1 MYHVSNDKRSQKSAQ
16 LIWEGMEKALQEKP
30 LHKLRVT
37 DIYEKSFVSRATFY
51 RLFDSVEDV
60 LAYECDLIYFKL
72 TEVVQNATFHSRQ
85 ELFLCLIEKWLEQE
99 VLIKTLVE
107 NNLVSVIYETHMKN
121 RELTKSVFLKGT
133 DISEEESDYLSAIL
147 ATLIPA
153 SVNVWYLHG
162 KKDTPREIYRSVSG
176 SLNIIAKELTVD
188 DRFGHGSPAADH

>member
-16 LIWEGMEKALQEKP
+16 LIWEGMEKALQEKT
-30 LHKLRVT
+30 LRKLRVT

-60 LAYECDLIYFKL
+60 LSYECDLIYFQL
-72 TEVVQNATFHSRQ
+72 SEAVQNAVFDSKQ
-85 ELFLCLIEKWLEQE
+85 ALFLCLIEKWLEQE

-121 RELTKSVFLKGT
+121 RDLTKKVFLKGIA
-133 DISEEESDYLSAIL
+133 ISENEADYLSAIL

-153 SVNVWYLHG
+153 AVNVWYLHG
-162 KKDTPREIYRSVSG
+162 KTETPEEIYHAVSRSLS
-176 SLNIIAKELTVD
+176 IIGKELTVD
-188 DRFGHGSPAADH
+188 

>member
-16 LIWEGMEKALQEKP
+16 LIWEGMEKALQEKN
-30 LHKLRVT
+30 LRKLRVT

-60 LAYECDLIYFKL
+60 LSYECDLIYL
-72 TEVVQNATFHSRQ
+72 QLAEAVQSAAFDSRQ
-85 ELFLCLIEKWLEQE
+85 ALFLYLIEKWLEQE

-121 RELTKSVFLKGT
+121 RELTKKVFLKDT
-133 DISEEESDYLSAIL
+133 TISDEESDYLSAIL

-162 KKDTPREIYRSVSG
+162 KKDTPKEIYRLVSHSV
-176 SLNIIAKELTVD
+176 NIIGREL
-188 DRFGHGSPAADH
+188 AAD

>member
-16 LIWEGMEKALQEKP
+16 LIWEGMEKALQEKT
-30 LHKLRVT
+30 LRKLRVT
-37 DIYEKSFVSRATFY
+37 DIYGKSFVSRATFY

-60 LAYECDLIYFKL
+60 LSYECDLIYCQL
-72 TEVVQNATFHSRQ
+72 AEVVQNAAFDSKQ
-85 ELFLCLIEKWLEQE
+85 QLFLYLIEKWLEQE

-121 RELTKSVFLKGT
+121 RELMKDVFLKDAVIT
-133 DISEEESDYLSAIL
+133 DAEADYLSAVL

-162 KKDTPREIYRSVSG
+162 KEESPKEIYQAMSQ
-176 SLNIIAKELTVD
+176 SLSIVAHELL
-188 DRFGHGSPAADH
+188 PNE

>member
-16 LIWEGMEKALQEKP
+16 LIWEGMEKALQEKT

-99 VLIKTLVE
+99 VLIKTLAE

-121 RELTKSVFLKGT
+121 RELMKDIFLK
-133 DISEEESDYLSAIL
+133 DAVISDAEADYLSAVL

-153 SVNVWYLHG
+153 SINVWYLHR
-162 KKDTPREIYRSVSG
+162 KEESPKEIYQAVSH
-176 SLNIIAKELTVD
+176 SLNIIAHEL
-188 DRFGHGSPAADH
+188 SLNE

>member
-16 LIWEGMEKALQEKP
+16 LIWEGMEKALQEKS
-30 LHKLRVT
+30 LQKLRVT

-60 LAYECDLIYFKL
+60 LSYECDLIYRQL
-72 TEVVQNATFHSRQ
+72 TEVVQKAAFDSKQ
-85 ELFLCLIEKWLEQE
+85 QLFLCLIEKWLEQE

-121 RELTKSVFLKGT
+121 RELMKDIFLKDT
-133 DISEEESDYLSAIL
+133 AISDAEADYLSAIL

-162 KKDTPREIYRSVSG
+162 KKESPKEIYQTISQ
-176 SLNIIAKELTVD
+176 SLRIIAHEL
-188 DRFGHGSPAADH
+188 SPNA

>member
-16 LIWEGMEKALQEKP
+16 LIWDGMEKALQEKS
-30 LHKLRVT
+30 LCKLRVT

-60 LAYECDLIYFKL
+60 LAYECDLIYLQL
-72 TEVVQNATFHSRQ
+72 TEAVQNEVFDSKQA
-85 ELFLCLIEKWLEQE
+85 LFVYLIERWLEQE

-121 RELTKSVFLKGT
+121 RRLMKEVFLKDT
-133 DISEEESDYLSAIL
+133 VLSEDEADYLSAIL

-153 SVNVWYLHG
+153 SLNVWYLHG
-162 KKDTPREIYRSVSG
+162 KTDSPDAIYRAVSHSVKIIGRELATDPG
-176 SLNIIAKELTVD
+176 SRK
-188 DRFGHGSPAADH
+188 

>member
-1 MYHVSNDKRSQKSAQ
+1 MYHVSTDKRSQKSAQ

-30 LHKLRVT
+30 LRKLRVI

-60 LAYECDLIYFKL
+60 LSYECDLIYHQL
-72 TEVVQNATFHSRQ
+72 TEVVQNAAFDSRQ
-85 ELFLCLIEKWLEQE
+85 QLFLCLIEKWLAQE

-121 RELTKSVFLKGT
+121 RELMKEVFLKDT
-133 DISEEESDYLSAIL
+133 TISDSEADYLSAIL

-153 SVNVWYLHG
+153 SVNIWYLHG
-162 KKDTPREIYRSVSG
+162 KTDTPNEIYLAVSRS
-176 SLNIIAKELTVD
+176 LKIIGNELPTNESC
-188 DRFGHGSPAADH
+188 RNS

>member
-16 LIWEGMEKALQEKP
+16 LIWEGMEKALQEKT
-30 LHKLRVT
+30 LRKLRVT

-60 LAYECDLIYFKL
+60 LSYECDLIYL
-72 TEVVQNATFHSRQ
+72 QLAEGVQSAAFDSRQ
-85 ELFLCLIEKWLEQE
+85 ALFLYLIEKWLEQE
-99 VLIKTLVE
+99 VLIRTLVE

-121 RELTKSVFLKGT
+121 RALTKEVFWKDT
-133 DISEEESDYLSAIL
+133 AISDEEADYLSAIL

-162 KKDTPREIYRSVSG
+162 KKDTPDEIYRSVSR
-176 SLNIIAKELTVD
+176 SLNIIAKELMTD
-188 DRFGHGSPAADH
+188 

>member
-16 LIWEGMEKALQEKP
+16 LIWEGMEKALQEKT
-30 LHKLRVT
+30 LRKLRVT
-37 DIYEKSFVSRATFY
+37 DIYERSFVSRATFY

-60 LAYECDLIYFKL
+60 LSYECDLIYFQL
-72 TEVVQNATFHSRQ
+72 SEAVQSAAFDSRQ
-85 ELFLCLIEKWLEQE
+85 ALFLYLIEKWLEQE

-121 RELTKSVFLKGT
+121 RALTKNVFLKDT
-133 DISEEESDYLSAIL
+133 TLSDEESDYLSAIL

-162 KKDTPREIYRSVSG
+162 KKDTPNEIYRAVSH
-176 SLNIIAKELTVD
+176 SINIIGKELTVSES
-188 DRFGHGSPAADH
+188 RYK

>member
-30 LHKLRVT
+30 LRKLRVT

-60 LAYECDLIYFKL
+60 LSYECDLIYFQL
-72 TEVVQNATFHSRQ
+72 SEAVQNATFDSKQ
-85 ELFLCLIEKWLEQE
+85 ALFLYLIEKWLEQE

-121 RELTKSVFLKGT
+121 RELAKKVFLQGST
-133 DISEEESDYLSAIL
+133 ISDKESDYLSAIL

-153 SVNVWYLHG
+153 SVNIWYLHG
-162 KKDTPREIYRSVSG
+162 KKDTPNEIYRAVSHSV
-176 SLNIIAKELTVD
+176 NIIGKELAT
-188 DRFGHGSPAADH
+188 SENCCM

>member
-30 LHKLRVT
+30 LCKLRVT

-60 LAYECDLIYFKL
+60 LSYKCDLIYLQL
-72 TEVVQNATFHSRQ
+72 TEVVQNVAFDSKQ
-85 ELFLCLIEKWLEQE
+85 QLFLCFIEKWLEQE

-121 RELTKSVFLKGT
+121 RDLMKEFFLKDAT
-133 DISEEESDYLSAIL
+133 ISDDEADYLSAIL

-153 SVNVWYLHG
+153 SVNVWCLHG
-162 KKDTPREIYRSVSG
+162 KTDTPSEIYHAVSH
-176 SLNIIAKELTVD
+176 SLKIIGRELPMNESN
-188 DRFGHGSPAADH
+188 RK

>member
-1 MYHVSNDKRSQKSAQ
+1 MYHVSNDKRSQKSAH
-16 LIWEGMEKALQEKP
+16 LIWEGMEKALREKP
-30 LHKLRVT
+30 LCKLRVM

-60 LAYECDLIYFKL
+60 LAYECDLIYSRL
-72 TEVVQNATFHSRQ
+72 TEVVQNASFASKQ

-121 RELTKSVFLKGT
+121 RELTREVFLKDT
-133 DISEEESDYLSAIL
+133 RLSETESDYLSAVL

-162 KKDTPREIYRSVSG
+162 KSETPDEIFQAVSQSV
-176 SLNIIAKELTVD
+176 NIIAHEL
-188 DRFGHGSPAADH
+188 SLNE

>member
-16 LIWEGMEKALQEKP
+16 LIWEGMEKALQEKT
-30 LHKLRVT
+30 LRKLRVT

-60 LAYECDLIYFKL
+60 LSYECDLIYFQL
-72 TEVVQNATFHSRQ
+72 AEAVQNATFGSKQ
-85 ELFLCLIEKWLEQE
+85 ALFLYLIQKWLEQE
-99 VLIKTLVE
+99 VLIKTLAE

-121 RELTKSVFLKGT
+121 RSLTKKVFLKGT
-133 DISEEESDYLSAIL
+133 VISENESDYLSAIL

-162 KKDTPREIYRSVSG
+162 KTETPEEIYRAVSH
-176 SLNIIAKELTVD
+176 SLSIIGKEL
-188 DRFGHGSPAADH
+188 AAD

>member
-16 LIWEGMEKALQEKP
+16 LIWEGMEKALQEKT
-30 LHKLRVT
+30 LRKLRVT
-37 DIYEKSFVSRATFY
+37 DIYERSFVSRATFY

-60 LAYECDLIYFKL
+60 LSYECDLIYFQL
-72 TEVVQNATFHSRQ
+72 SEAVQSAAFDSKQ
-85 ELFLCLIEKWLEQE
+85 ALFLYLIEKWLEQE

-121 RELTKSVFLKGT
+121 RALTKNVFLK
-133 DISEEESDYLSAIL
+133 DITLSDEESDYLSAIL

-162 KKDTPREIYRSVSG
+162 KKDTPYEIYRAVSH
-176 SLNIIAKELTVD
+176 SLNIIGKELAVSES
-188 DRFGHGSPAADH
+188 RYK